1 LNSSHPI
8 GIFDSGIGGL
18 TVANAINKVLPDEQI
33 IYFGDTQHL
42 PYGNKSHQK
51 INGYCIKIVDFLLQK
66 KCKAIVI
73 GCNSASSVAY
83 KSIVEKVKN
92 TTLVINVIDPVVNYI
107 VSNKSIKKVGIIGT
121 NATISSQIY
130 EKKITSIRNNIKVYS
145 VATPLLASLIEEDNH
160 QLYKTGI
167 IESYLQNEKL
177 QNIDSLIL
185 GCTHYPLIESQINNF
200 YSEKMEIVS
209 STKYVGN
216 MLKKE
221 LANKNLLNTKN
232 GRMQH
237 EFYISDY
244 TKNFQEKT
252 KLFFP
257 SSIILEEENIFS

>member
-1 LNSSHPI
+1 MNTSYPI

-42 PYGNKSHQK
+42 PYGNKSNQK
-51 INGYCIKIVDFLLQK
+51 IQEYCVKIVDFLLQK
-66 KCKAIVI
+66 QCKAIVI

-83 KSIVEKVKN
+83 KSIVEKLKN
-92 TTLVINVIDPVVNYI
+92 TTLVINVIDPVVDYI
-107 VSNKSIKKVGIIGT
+107 ISNKSIEKVGVIGT
-121 NATISSQIY
+121 NATISSQVY
-130 EKKITSIRNNIKVYS
+130 EKKITSLRNDIKVYS
-145 VATPLLASLIEEDNH
+145 VATPLLASLIEEDNQ

-167 IESYLQNEKL
+167 IESYLQNEQL

-200 YSEKMEIVS
+200 YGQKMEIVS
-209 STKYVGN
+209 STKYIGN
-216 MLKKE
+216 MLKNK
-221 LANKNLLNTKN
+221 LTNKNLLHTTH
-232 GRMQH
+232 RRLQH
-237 EFYISDY
+237 EFYVSDY

-257 SSIILEEENIFS
+257 SSIILEDENIFS